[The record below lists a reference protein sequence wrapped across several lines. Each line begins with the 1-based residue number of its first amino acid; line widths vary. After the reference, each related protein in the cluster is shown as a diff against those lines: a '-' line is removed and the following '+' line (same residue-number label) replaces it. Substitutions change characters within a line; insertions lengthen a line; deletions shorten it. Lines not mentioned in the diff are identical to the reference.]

1 METYKKRGIILLIC
15 LAVVAGCAGILLLS
29 FRKTVSAPNYTPNS
43 NINTIEK
50 TDNLALPLSETEGQT
65 ANEPAQPLYTAG
77 IYEGQVALFSP
88 GSDVPQQVL
97 PVYVNHL
104 PPADQQLLEA
114 GLPLYTQEDVASF
127 LEDYGS

>member
-1 METYKKRGIILLIC
+1 MENYKKRGIILLIC
-15 LAVVAGCAGILLLS
+15 LAVLAGCAGILLHFS
-29 FRKTVSAPNYTPNS
+29 HKTVPVPNYTPNS

-65 ANEPAQPLYTAG
+65 DKESAQPLYTAG
-77 IYEGQVALFSP
+77 IYRGQVALFAP
-88 GSDVPQQVL
+88 NSDTPWQVL

-104 PPADQQLLEA
+104 PPADQELLQA
-114 GLPLYTQEDVASF
+114 GFPLYTQEEISSF